1 MTNEHNLLNS
11 MQSSVRVLDMFSL
24 FPAMVCVLERL
35 LEMNGVTNI
44 AQFENIVLII
54 NEVMNLLFY
63 LKVLL
68 IRENA
73 NLNVVL
79 VDAYCFLCFVTIC

>member
-1 MTNEHNLLNS
+1 
-11 MQSSVRVLDMFSL
+11 MFSKLQL

-44 AQFENIVLII
+44 AQSENIVLII

-73 NLNVVL
+73 NLYVVL

>member
-1 MTNEHNLLNS
+1 MCPRKAAGNEWRDKYRTIRKHRAYY
-11 MQSSVRVLDMFSL
+11 QRGYE
-24 FPAMVCVLERL
+24 P
-35 LEMNGVTNI
+35 T
-44 AQFENIVLII
+44 
-54 NEVMNLLFY
+54 LLFY